1 MVVVDTSV
9 LIDFLNGY
17 MTSPVNRLRT
27 LIREET
33 LLVGDIVL
41 CEVLKGARGK
51 AHARLLERELQQFE
65 WVRMLDASIA
75 TAAAANYRELRNK
88 GITIYKTIDLI
99 IGTYCIVHEHSLLHS
114 DRDFDPMEQ
123 HLGLKVV
130 PTYHMVNEPRLAY
143 G

>member
-1 MVVVDTSV
+1 MIVVDTSV

-17 MTSPVNRLRT
+17 ITSPVNRLRT

-51 AHARLLERELQQFE
+51 AHARLLERQLQQFE
-65 WVRMLDASIA
+65 WVRMLDPRIA
-75 TAAAANYRELRNK
+75 TAAAENYRELRSK
-88 GITIYKTIDLI
+88 GVTVYKTIDLI
-99 IGTYCIVHEHSLLHS
+99 IGTYCIIHDHSLLHC
-114 DRDFDPMEQ
+114 DRDFDPMER

-130 PTYHMVNEPRLAY
+130 PTHYMVNEPMRAY

>member
-17 MTSPVNRLRT
+17 TTPPVGRLRT
-27 LIREET
+27 LIRDET

-51 AHARLLERELQQFE
+51 AHARLLERELRRFE
-65 WVRMLDASIA
+65 WVRMLDAHIA
-75 TAAAANYRELRNK
+75 TAAAANYRQLRSK
-88 GITIYKTIDLI
+88 GVTIYKTIDLI
-99 IGTYCIVHEHSLLHS
+99 IGTYCIIHQHSLLHC
-114 DRDFDPMEQ
+114 DRDFDPMER
-123 HLGLKVV
+123 HLGLKVI
-130 PTYHMVNEPRLAY
+130 PTYHQVNEPMVAY